1 MGIFSQEDFDE
12 ILCEAVKRGRYDV
25 VRLLLGSNIQFSLEI
40 VKKAHEYTN
49 KKGPYGTP
57 TNSISHYLQWY
68 IGKLKETGKNGVW
81 ANEMRLKLNIFKLR
95 E

>member
-40 VKKAHEYTN
+40 VKKLTN
-49 KKGPYGTP
+49 ILTRRGLMEPLRIVLVTICNGISENLKKLEKTVYGPM
-57 TNSISHYLQWY
+57 
-68 IGKLKETGKNGVW
+68 K
-81 ANEMRLKLNIFKLR
+81 
-95 E
+95 